1 MSALWLLVAYL
12 VFLLL
17 ISWFARRRALQSPEE
32 FFLAGRAL
40 GPVVLFFTL
49 AATNF
54 SAFFFL
60 GFAGAAWKSGLG
72 QYGIM
77 GVGTAL
83 VPISFYVI
91 GRKVWWL
98 GKQKGYLTAPQ
109 LIGGEFNS
117 PVLRQLVLWTMV
129 LFTFPYLLTQAV
141 GAGIIV
147 SSLVG
152 SDVVRVA
159 GAVVIVI
166 IGAVVILGGM
176 RGSAWTDVLQ
186 GALMIV
192 AMATALVFVARG
204 LGGFTQAGLQ
214 AYAAAPEHFMRPGP
228 GGYFTLPTWV
238 SFIVLWTFVNPLF
251 PQMFTRFYTARSL
264 RSLRLT
270 LWLYPLLVSFLFLA
284 PVLIGVWARGVG
296 LEPPSAD
303 AVLPAMV
310 ARYAPVWVHALVMVG
325 ALAALMSTADSQL
338 LALATMLSNDL
349 KLLGGGVQAGRWL
362 SAVICGLVAG
372 VLLLGLNPQLPI
384 FTFLTQTTFAGLAAL
399 TPTALAALYRPTLPP
414 AAPLASILVGEG
426 IVLAIRL
433 GKLPTWGVA
442 DGVLALVGAA
452 LALFM
457 TAGIWQIL
465 NRPARGQAP
474 ETAV

>member
-109 LIGGEFNS
+109 LIGEEFNS

-204 LGGFTQAGLQ
+204 LGGFTQAGLR

-442 DGVLALVGAA
+442 DGVLALVGAT

>member
-1 MSALWLLVAYL
+1 MSALWLLVVYL

-17 ISWFARRRALQSPEE
+17 ISWFARWRALQSPEE

-83 VPISFYVI
+83 VPISFYI
-91 GRKVWWL
+91 FGRRVWRL

-117 PVLRQLVLWTMV
+117 PILRQLVLWTMV

-152 SDVVRVA
+152 SDVMRVT
-159 GAVVIVI
+159 GAAVIVI

-186 GALMIV
+186 GALMIA
-192 AMATALVFVARG
+192 AMAAALIFVARG

-214 AYAAAPEHFMRPGP
+214 AYAIAPEHFMRPGA

-238 SFIVLWTFVNPLF
+238 SFIMLWTFVNPIF

-296 LEPPSAD
+296 LEPPTAD

-310 ARYAPVWVHALVMVG
+310 ARYAPAWVHALVMVG

-349 KLLGGGVQAGRWL
+349 KLLGGGIQAGRWL
-362 SAVICGLVAG
+362 SAVICGLVAV
-372 VLLLGLNPQLPI
+372 VLLFGLNPQLPI
-384 FTFLTQTTFAGLAAL
+384 FIFLTQTTFAGLAAL
-399 TPTALAALYRPTLPP
+399 TPAALAALYRPTLPP
-414 AAPLASILVGEG
+414 AAPIASILVGEG
-426 IVLAIRL
+426 VVLAIRS
-433 GKLPTWGVA
+433 GKLPTWGMA
-442 DGVLALVGAA
+442 DGILALVGAT
-452 LALFM
+452 LALFI
-457 TAGIWQIL
+457 TTWIWQIL
-465 NRPARGQAP
+465 NRPARSQP
-474 ETAV
+474 P

>member
-1 MSALWLLVAYL
+1 MNALGLLAAYL
-12 VFLLL
+12 AFLLL
-17 ISWFARRRALQSPEE
+17 ISGFARRRALQSPEE
-32 FFLAGRAL
+32 FFLAGRTL

-83 VPISFYVI
+83 VPISFYFI
-91 GRKVWWL
+91 GRKVWRL
-98 GKQKGYLTAPQ
+98 GKQKGYVTAPQ

-117 PVLRQLVLWTMV
+117 SILRQLVLWTMI
-129 LFTFPYLLTQAV
+129 LFTLPYLLTQAV
-141 GAGIIV
+141 GAGILV
-147 SSLVG
+147 SALVG
-152 SDVVRVA
+152 SDLVRVA
-159 GAVVIVI
+159 GAVVMVI

-186 GALMIV
+186 GGIMIV
-192 AMATALVFVARG
+192 AMAAALIFVARG
-204 LGGFTQAGLQ
+204 LGGFTQAGLR
-214 AYAAAPEHFMRPGP
+214 AFAAAPEHFMRPGP
-228 GGYFTLPTWV
+228 DGYFSLPTWI
-238 SFIVLWTFVNPLF
+238 SFIALWTFVNPLF

-303 AVLPAMV
+303 AVLPTMV
-310 ARYAPVWVHALVMVG
+310 AEFAPGWVHALVMVG

-338 LALATMLSNDL
+338 LALATMMSNDL
-349 KLLGGGVQAGRWL
+349 KLLGGGVQAGRWF
-362 SAVICGLVAG
+362 SAAICGLVAAA
-372 VLLLGLNPQLPI
+372 LLLGFNPQLPI

-399 TPTALAALYRPTLPP
+399 TPATLAALYRPTLPP
-414 AAPLASILVGEG
+414 AAPIVSILVGEG
-426 IVLAIRL
+426 AVLAMRL
-433 GKLPTWGVA
+433 GKLPTFGLA
-442 DGVLALVGAA
+442 DGVVALSIAA
-452 LALFM
+452 LTLLVV
-457 TAGIWQIL
+457 AGMSRLLQ
-465 NRPARGQAP
+465 RQPAMRTP